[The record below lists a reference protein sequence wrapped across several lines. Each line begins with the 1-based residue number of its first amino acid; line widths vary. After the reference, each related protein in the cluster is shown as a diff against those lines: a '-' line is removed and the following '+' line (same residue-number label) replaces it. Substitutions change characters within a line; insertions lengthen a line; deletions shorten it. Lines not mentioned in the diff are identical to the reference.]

1 MLESMSRLL
10 LRLDRRLLAGGLVL
24 VASLAMLGL
33 GLFSILAA
41 LGDSGVDLPQ
51 EGSIEEIAAQSV
63 TGDGSAAGGAEAVR
77 GPAPVRVSIPRLY
90 LDAPVIVMGLDE
102 NRIPQVP
109 QRPDQVAWYDFS
121 ATPGRGGNAVF
132 SGHVDWRTRQGDA
145 IPGVFYR
152 LRELEIGDTVELTLE
167 DGTQLQYRVTGN
179 VATLYDDPNVVKAMQ
194 ATSRDVITLIT
205 CGGSWVR
212 DPREAL
218 GGNYSHRVVVRA
230 ERVEGVVHGNGSA
243 AGG

>member
-1 MLESMSRLL
+1 MSRLL
-10 LRLDRRLLAGGLVL
+10 SRLDRRLLAGGLVL
-24 VASLAMLGL
+24 AASLVMLGL

-63 TGDGSAAGGAEAVR
+63 SGDGSAAGVDEAAR
-77 GPAPVRVSIPRLY
+77 GPAPVRVGIPRLY
-90 LDAPVIVMGLDE
+90 LDAPVITMGLDE

-121 ATPGRGGNAVF
+121 AAPGRGGNAVF
-132 SGHVDWRTRQGDA
+132 SGHVDWQTRQGDG

-152 LRELEIGDTVELTLE
+152 LRELEIGDVVEVTLE

-205 CGGSWVR
+205 CGGTWVR
-212 DPREAL
+212 DPGEPL

-230 ERVEGVVHGNGSA
+230 ERVQGVVHSNASA